1 MSASLLGA
9 APVDVTDAFQSLGI
23 ALGLGLL
30 VGIQRERAESHV
42 AGVRTFPLITILG
55 TISAAISEQFGGW
68 VIAAGLAGV
77 ITAMVLGNL
86 SEARHGKQGSGI
98 TTEIAILTMFVV
110 GAMVWST
117 EIPYVVPVVVGGL
130 VAVLL
135 HAKKL
140 LHEFAQ
146 RLGEKDV
153 RAFMQFVLITF
164 IILPVLPNES
174 FGPAPIDVLNPRRI
188 WLMVVLVVGI
198 SLAGYALYKKL
209 GQRAGTVLGGVL
221 GGLVASTA
229 MTVSFARRS
238 AGAVNSTM
246 AGALVIMIASTIV
259 YVRVLVEIGI
269 VAPNSF
275 RVMALP
281 IVAIMSVAAV
291 LSLAVWGVTAR
302 TGAWL
307 PEQENPTEL
316 KSALWF
322 GAMFAVVLV
331 ASAAGHFYFDDRG
344 MYAVAALSG
353 LSGMDAINLSTAGLV
368 EAGRLPAEVGWRA
381 VVVATIANLLFKV
394 GIVAFLGSRRLLV
407 TVALMFSVVIGASGV
422 VLWAWPD
429 ELTIPKLPEPAQ
441 HGATA
446 AALEPTIL
454 DIAADHSK

>member
-1 MSASLLGA
+1 MGLLFPSMSWSSLA
-9 APVDVTDAFQSLGI
+9 AVPVDVTDAFQALGI

-55 TISAAISEQFGGW
+55 TISAAIGEQFGGW

-77 ITAMVLGNL
+77 VTAMVLGNL
-86 SEARHGKQGSGI
+86 SEARHGKHGSGI
-98 TTEIAILTMFVV
+98 TTEISILTMFVV
-110 GAMVWST
+110 GAMVWSRD
-117 EIPYVVPVVVGGL
+117 IPYVVPVVVGGL

-135 HAKKL
+135 HAKKM
-140 LHEFAQ
+140 LHDFAQ
-146 RLGEKDV
+146 RLGERDV

-164 IILPVLPNES
+164 IILPVLPNEN
-174 FGPAPIDVLNPRRI
+174 FGRAPIDVLNPRRI

-221 GGLVASTA
+221 GGLIASTA
-229 MTVSFARRS
+229 TTVSFARRS
-238 AGAVNSTM
+238 AGMANSTM
-246 AGALVIMIASTIV
+246 AGALVIMIAATIV
-259 YVRVLVEIGI
+259 YARMLVEIGI

-281 IVAIMSVAAV
+281 IVVIMLVAAA

-302 TGAWL
+302 AGAWL

-322 GAMFAVVLV
+322 GVMFAIVVV
-331 ASAAGHFYFDDRG
+331 AAAAGHAYFDERG
-344 MYAVAALSG
+344 MYAVAAISG
-353 LSGMDAINLSTAGLV
+353 LTGMDAINLSTAGLV
-368 EAGRLPAEVGWRA
+368 EEGRLPADIGWRA
-381 VVVATIANLLFKV
+381 VVVATIANLVFKL
-394 GIVAFLGSRRLLV
+394 GIVAFLGSRRLLIA
-407 TVALMFSVVIGASGV
+407 VALMFAVVITASGV

-429 ELTIPKLPEPAQ
+429 GLEIPKLPEPARQ
-441 HGATA
+441 DSTATA
-446 AALEPTIL
+446 LN
-454 DIAADHSK
+454 

>member
-1 MSASLLGA
+1 MSSSLVA
-9 APVDVTDAFQSLGI
+9 AVPVDVTDAFQSLGI

-55 TISAAISEQFGGW
+55 TISAAIGEQFGGW

-86 SEARHGKQGSGI
+86 SESRHGKQGSGI
-98 TTEIAILTMFVV
+98 TTEISILIMFVV

-246 AGALVIMIASTIV
+246 AGALVIMIAATIV
-259 YVRVLVEIGI
+259 YVRVLVEIAV
-269 VAPNSF
+269 VAPNAF
-275 RVMALP
+275 RTMALP
-281 IVAIMSVAAV
+281 IVAVMLVAAA
-291 LSLAVWGVTAR
+291 LSMAVWGITAR
-302 TGAWL
+302 DGAWL
-307 PEQENPTEL
+307 PEQDNPTEL

-322 GAMFAVVLV
+322 GGMFAIVLV
-331 ASAAGHFYFDDRG
+331 AAAAGHHYFDDRG

-353 LSGMDAINLSTAGLV
+353 LTGMDAINLSTAGLV

-381 VVVATIANLLFKV
+381 VVVATIANLIVKI

-407 TVALMFSVVIGASGV
+407 TVTLMFAVVIGASGII
-422 VLWAWPD
+422 LWAWPD
-429 ELTIPKLPEPAQ
+429 DLAIPKLPEPAR
-441 HGATA
+441 HDATA
-446 AALEPTIL
+446 AATP
-454 DIAADHSK
+454 S

>member
-1 MSASLLGA
+1 MGLSFPSMPGA
-9 APVDVTDAFQSLGI
+9 ALSAVPVDVTDAFQSLGI

-55 TISAAISEQFGGW
+55 TISAAIGEQFGGW
-68 VIAAGLAGV
+68 VIAAALAGV
-77 ITAMVLGNL
+77 IAAMVLGNI
-86 SEARHGKQGSGI
+86 SESRHGKQGSGI

-110 GAMVWST
+110 GVMVWSVD
-117 EIPYVVPVVVGGL
+117 IPYVVPVVVGGL

-140 LHEFAQ
+140 LHDFAQ

-164 IILPVLPNES
+164 IILPVLPNEA

-221 GGLVASTA
+221 GGLIASTA

-246 AGALVIMIASTIV
+246 AGALVIVLASTVV
-259 YVRVLVEIGI
+259 YVRMLVEIGI

-275 RVMALP
+275 REMALP
-281 IVAIMSVAAV
+281 IVTIMAVGAA

-302 TGAWL
+302 SGAWL

-322 GAMFAVVLV
+322 GVMFAIVLV
-331 ASAAGHFYFDDRG
+331 AAAAGHHYFDERG
-344 MYAVAALSG
+344 MYAVAAISG
-353 LSGMDAINLSTAGLV
+353 LTGMDAINLSTAGLV
-368 EAGRLPAEVGWRA
+368 EAGRLPADVGWRA
-381 VVVATIANLLFKV
+381 AVVATIANLLFKA

-407 TVALMFSVVIGASGV
+407 MVSLMFAVLIGASCM

-429 ELTIPKLPEPAQ
+429 GLAIPQLPEAAPQ
-441 HGATA
+441 DATA
-446 AALEPTIL
+446 AVL
-454 DIAADHSK
+454 K